1 MQSNYLSFKSFIA
14 FSLVLATAIF
24 ALDLNMPW
32 GVAGGVP
39 YVALVLLALLA
50 PRRRY
55 IILMALLGTFLTIA
69 GWFLSPPGGVPWVV
83 TTNRFLA
90 MFAIWVTAILGLN
103 RRVFEE
109 RMCKAKM
116 EAELLAAE
124 LETMVCTD
132 SLTGIANRRFFDR
145 TMDDEW
151 SRAKRSRHMISLIL
165 LDVDFFKN
173 YNDNYGHQAGDRCL
187 KKVAQALIRHARR
200 PGDLAAR
207 YGGEEFAL
215 ILPGLESAK
224 AMQIANNIQMYIE
237 SLQIPHEH
245 SDAGTMVTVSL
256 GVATLTLDQHMAKS
270 MIIEL
275 ADKALYRAK
284 DNGRNTVVLA
294 DHNEDLN

>member
-1 MQSNYLSFKSFIA
+1 MQSNYLSLKSFSA
-14 FSLVLATAIF
+14 FSLVLATVIF
-24 ALDLNMPW
+24 ALDLSMPL

-55 IILMALLGTFLTIA
+55 VIIAALVGTVLTVA
-69 GWFLSPPGGVPWVV
+69 GWLLSPPGGVSWVV

-109 RMCKAKM
+109 RMSKAKM

-132 SLTGIANRRFFDR
+132 ALTGIANRRFFDR

-151 SRAKRSRHMISLIL
+151 SRAKRSQHTVSLIL

-173 YNDNYGHQAGDRCL
+173 FNDNYGHQAGDRCL
-187 KKVAQALIRHARR
+187 KKVALALSRHARR

-215 ILPGLESAK
+215 ILPRIESAK
-224 AMQIANNIQMYIE
+224 AIQIAHNIQAYIE

-245 SDAGTMVTVSL
+245 SEAGSMVTVSL
-256 GVATLTLDQHMAKS
+256 GVATLTLEHHMVKS
-270 MIIEL
+270 TIIEL
-275 ADKALYRAK
+275 ADRALYQAK
-284 DNGRNTVVLA
+284 DNGRNTVVVA
-294 DHNEDLN
+294 DPNSDLN